1 MEHIE
6 IKNSLD
12 SKLQIFS
19 ICSVTI
25 LNIIEVIAKFSTLEQ
40 GEKGAK
46 SNINYFLEE
55 FGISVNADNVIRT
68 SFVQR
73 YYHPKEAVIQT
84 PGIISPD
91 FCAPCTF
98 VYPYGISGFISISR
112 KNYN

>member
-1 MEHIE
+1 MI
-6 IKNSLD
+6 IANPRQKFTVNQFDQLKVMMSNGTSFLV
-12 SKLQIFS
+12 L
-19 ICSVTI
+19 
-25 LNIIEVIAKFSTLEQ
+25 LNEQ

-91 FCAPCTF
+91 FCPPCTF
-98 VYPYGISGFISISR
+98 VYPYGIGFLFR
-112 KNYN
+112 FLA